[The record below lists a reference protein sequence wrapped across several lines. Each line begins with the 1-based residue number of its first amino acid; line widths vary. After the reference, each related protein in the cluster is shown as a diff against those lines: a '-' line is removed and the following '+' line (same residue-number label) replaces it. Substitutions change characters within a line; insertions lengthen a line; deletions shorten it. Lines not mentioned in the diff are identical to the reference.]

1 MHKLLRENAS
11 SKASSMAIN
20 LISDVVVPPY
30 DAGADRQ
37 LSNVLKDLSSHLTT
51 MNTNLKEMKEVRAW
65 INRTEESLRQ
75 VLKRLE
81 GSPGDSVHRGVV
93 L

>member
-11 SKASSMAIN
+11 SKVSSMAIN
-20 LISDVVVPPY
+20 LISDVMVPPY

-51 MNTNLKEMKEVRAW
+51 MNTNLHYMKEVRAW
-65 INRTEESLRQ
+65 INRTEESLGQ

-81 GSPGDSVHRGVV
+81 GSTGDSVHRGVV